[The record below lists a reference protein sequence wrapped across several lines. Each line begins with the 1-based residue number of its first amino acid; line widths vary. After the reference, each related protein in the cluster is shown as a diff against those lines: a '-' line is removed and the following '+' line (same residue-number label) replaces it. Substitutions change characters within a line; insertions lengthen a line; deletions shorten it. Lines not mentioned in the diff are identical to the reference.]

1 MVKQLMQST
10 WCHFSSW
17 SSLGLEHLVI
27 SRRGVQSGPSD
38 MAHDVIQRSLS
49 KDDQA
54 ICYKNILLI

>member
-38 MAHDVIQRSLS
+38 MDHDVIQRRLS
-49 KDDQA
+49 KDD
-54 ICYKNILLI
+54 